1 LLAFLS
7 QLIEGIVRHTSN
19 RVKFIAEM
27 LLIPAAKSVQRNC
40 GITRSAKLQ
49 GAGDLVGPV
58 LGVPIR
64 TGDSVA
70 A

>member
-1 LLAFLS
+1 
-7 QLIEGIVRHTSN
+7 
-19 RVKFIAEM
+19 M

-40 GITRSAKLQ
+40 GLTRSAKLQ
-49 GAGDLVGPV
+49 GAGDLVGQV